1 MLNETDNA
9 ALPLELAPIAE
20 SSHGSAAYYT
30 YHIRASW
37 HKSTMAI
44 FEVAKLCYQAKE
56 TLSPEDKRKLLEP
69 GGLPFSKPTFVKLAL
84 IGSDKRLELIQA
96 ELPPSFTAIYEI
108 HQLDGDQLNTAV
120 STKVVHPDATRAE
133 IMNFRRSCSS
143 KRAEPQ
149 KGGSLSSSAG
159 RTEAHGD
166 AMGAHTLSKTG
177 SIDAKEYQQSGS
189 LQLAKQSSLQIEP
202 GRLYEL
208 RIPST
213 TSAPDCEQITRA
225 LDSVI
230 GLFGVEVVP
239 ITDLPSTDAELIPAE
254 PVTANSS
261 VKRSSRLNAQLK
273 GSTSISPS
281 LLE

>member
-1 MLNETDNA
+1 VSP
-9 ALPLELAPIAE
+9 LPFADPLSIGEAPHHFE
-20 SSHGSAAYYT
+20 SHP
-30 YHIRASW
+30 
-37 HKSTMAI
+37 KSTIAI

-56 TLSPEDKRKLLEP
+56 TLSPEDKRKLQEP

-149 KGGSLSSSAG
+149 KGGPLSSSAG

-177 SIDAKEYQQSGS
+177 SIDAKEYQQPAQNGS
-189 LQLAKQSSLQIEP
+189 LQLAKQRSLQIEP

-208 RIPST
+208 KIPST
-213 TSAPDCEQITRA
+213 TSAPDCEQISRA